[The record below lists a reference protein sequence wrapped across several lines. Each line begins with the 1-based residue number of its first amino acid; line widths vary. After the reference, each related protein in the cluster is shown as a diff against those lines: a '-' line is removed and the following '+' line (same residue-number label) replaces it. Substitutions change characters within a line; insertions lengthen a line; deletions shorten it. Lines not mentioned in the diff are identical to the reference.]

1 MKKILFV
8 GAGPNLTKNHPG
20 GQSTASY
27 GLMHYCSENNIHLD
41 IIDSSQESFPYPS
54 IGKRLFRAFKR
65 LILCVVHLC
74 TNKYNGA
81 IIFSG
86 AGSSFIEKI
95 ILAAVCRVFA
105 TKCIFFVRSG
115 FFMSECE
122 VAWKRKLFT
131 KLLKIPNFIGTQGQS
146 WSQLFKN
153 LGVPE
158 SRIKLIPNWLS
169 PSKQPSKHS
178 KVYDEKSKAKL
189 TLLFV
194 GWIVHAKGDG
204 DIINAIEGSNILKR
218 HQFVFAG
225 DGDLKKEL
233 EEKCKKASIKNTEF
247 LGWQT
252 SHEIEVLMK
261 SSDIFVF
268 PSHSEGFPNVLVEAL
283 AAALPIVTTGVGG
296 IKDSAIDQHN
306 ALIVEVSD
314 SHALKN
320 SLEELIEN
328 KELRSKFSKNSLEIF
343 KARHDL
349 DTNCSKILDILT

>member
-1 MKKILFV
+1 MKKLLFV
-8 GAGPNLTKNHPG
+8 GAKPNLTKNHPG
-20 GQSTASY
+20 GQSTAAY
-27 GLMHYCSENNIHLD
+27 GLIHYCSENNIHLD
-41 IIDSSQESFPYPS
+41 IIDSAQESFPYPS
-54 IGKRLFRAFKR
+54 VSKRLFRAFKR
-65 LILCVVHLC
+65 LILILAYLC

-86 AGSSFIEKI
+86 SGSSFIEKI
-95 ILAAVCRVFA
+95 ILAAVCRLFA
-105 TKCIFFVRSG
+105 TKSIFFVRSG

-122 VAWKRKLFT
+122 VAWKRKFFSY
-131 KLLKIPNFIGTQGQS
+131 LLNIPNFIGTQGHS

-158 SRIKLIPNWLS
+158 SKIKIIPNWLS

-178 KVYDEKSKAKL
+178 KIYDEKSNAKL
-189 TLLFV
+189 MLLFV
-194 GWIVHAKGDG
+194 GWIVHAKGVR
-204 DIINAIEGSNILKR
+204 DIINAIEGSDILKR

-225 DGDLKKEL
+225 DGELKEEL
-233 EEKCKKASIKNTEF
+233 EEKCKNANIKNIDF

-268 PSHSEGFPNVLVEAL
+268 PSHSEGFPNVIVEAL

-314 SHALKN
+314 SHALRN
-320 SLEELIEN
+320 SLEELVKN
-328 KELRSKFSKNSLEIF
+328 KELRSKFSKNSLKVF
-343 KARHDL
+343 KERHEL